1 MLHKKIISKN
11 KTKTEDFSKLKI
23 DLKIFNKKGKLQ
35 SNKMIDLYSYIKN
48 NDLTIWKKFIKLC
61 ISSSF
66 CTRRYI

>member
-48 NDLTIWKKFIKLC
+48 NDLTI
-61 ISSSF
+61 
-66 CTRRYI
+66 